1 MPLTREQKNQIIEE
15 YTELLQASHGLV
27 LADYRGLTVKEMQA
41 LRRQVKEV
49 GGHMRVVKNTLFRIA
64 LERSGLPVPTD
75 MLVGPVLVGFG
86 IEDVPPVAKAFVE
99 YAKDVPALKVKGGM
113 LGERFLSVEDVEALA
128 KLPPMDVLRAQLV
141 AAIQGPLTNLV
152 GIISAPMREI
162 AYVLQARSEQGEAA

>member
-15 YTELLQASHGLV
+15 YVELLQASHGLV

-41 LRRQVKEV
+41 LRRQVKDA
-49 GGHMRVVKNTLFRIA
+49 GGRMRVVKNTLFRIA

-86 IEDVPPVAKAFVE
+86 VEDVPPVAKAFVE
-99 YAKDVPALKVKGGM
+99 YAKEVSALKIKGGM
-113 LGERFLSVEDVEALA
+113 LGERLLSVEEVEDLA
-128 KLPPMDVLRAQLV
+128 KLPPLDVLRAQLV